1 MPQILPILE
10 IDAATPAVLAH
21 KLDGLR
27 AWQHLTQSQADAVLQ
42 NLLPLLPCDVS
53 IAMRSPGS
61 IVYVTASTTRFRIA
75 RQGKLN
81 PKPWNPHPRQAPRNP
96 WLD

>member
-10 IDAATPAVLAH
+10 IDAATPDVLAH

-27 AWQHLTQSQADAVLQ
+27 AWQHLTHSQADAVLQ
-42 NLLPLLPCDVS
+42 TLLPLLPCDVS

-81 PKPWNPHPRQAPRNP
+81 PKPWNSQPRLALRNP